1 MIYSIDKFFISKFK
15 QNYPGF
21 KLENIWYKDKSFLS
35 ISSLL
40 CIGTHMFLIAVFAV
54 IGSFEYYFFV
64 NLIVFNLLLI
74 FCVLYHYYHIKIVL
88 KNQKL

>member
-1 MIYSIDKFFISKFK
+1 
-15 QNYPGF
+15 
-21 KLENIWYKDKSFLS
+21 
-35 ISSLL
+35 
-40 CIGTHMFLIAVFAV
+40 MFLIAVFAV